1 MSLNAENYEDIIP
14 WCTKELKEDQS
25 SYCLEARLMRATFFF
40 LSGDTEKSLA
50 DLKLLMSED
59 VDKKV
64 SSLIILNFAVYTC
77 IPIHQHLFLSVIIM
91 SPLRTKGDILF

>member
-1 MSLNAENYEDIIP
+1 
-14 WCTKELKEDQS
+14 
-25 SYCLEARLMRATFFF
+25 MRATFYF

-64 SSLIILNFAVYTC
+64 SSSIILNFAVYTC
-77 IPIHQHLFLSVIIM
+77 IPIH
-91 SPLRTKGDILF
+91 